1 MGARAIGSGTISFGL
16 VSIPVKLYTATS
28 PTNVT
33 FNMLH
38 TKCGGRMKQQYFCP
52 VDNEVVERKDIVKGF
67 EHARDQYVQF
77 NEEEMKKL
85 ESPRTGSLELVEF
98 VPLETVDFIYVEK
111 SFYLGPDKGGE
122 RAYKLLSESMERTG
136 KVAVGRYFT
145 RGKEELVIVRPYKKG
160 LILHNVYY
168 ADEVRAFD
176 DVETGGEID
185 FKPVEK
191 ELADK
196 LIEQL
201 IVDKFEPSK
210 FKDTYGDRVR
220 AAIEQKV
227 AGKELVAS
235 PEAPKAQIIDLLEA
249 LKQSVAATKQAAAAV
264 HEKGPKKAP
273 AAAKAEKADKKTKA
287 G

>member
-1 MGARAIGSGTISFGL
+1 MAARAIASGTISFGL
-16 VSIPVKLYTATS
+16 VSIPIKLYTATS
-28 PTNVT
+28 PTNVS

-38 TKCGGRMKQQYFCP
+38 QKCGGRVKQQYFCP
-52 VDNEVVERKDIVKGF
+52 VDNEVVDRKELVKGF

-77 NEEEMKKL
+77 NEEELKKL
-85 ESPRTGSLELVEF
+85 ESPRELVEF
-98 VPLETVDFIYVEK
+98 VPLATVDFVYVEK
-111 SFYLGPDKGGE
+111 SYYLGPDKGGE
-122 RAYKLLSESMERTG
+122 RAYRLLSESMERTG

-145 RGKEELVIVRPYKKG
+145 RGREELVIVRPYKRG

-176 DVETGGEID
+176 EVETGGELE
-185 FKPVEK
+185 FKPVERD
-191 ELADK
+191 LADK

-201 IVDKFEPSK
+201 NQDAFVPDR

-227 AGKELVAS
+227 AGKEIVAS
-235 PEAPKAQIIDLLEA
+235 PEAPQAQIIDLLEA
-249 LKQSVAATKQAAAAV
+249 LKQSVAATKQAAEAV
-264 HEKGPKKAP
+264 RGKGPKKAGG
-273 AAAKAEKADKKTKA
+273 AKAEKKVKA